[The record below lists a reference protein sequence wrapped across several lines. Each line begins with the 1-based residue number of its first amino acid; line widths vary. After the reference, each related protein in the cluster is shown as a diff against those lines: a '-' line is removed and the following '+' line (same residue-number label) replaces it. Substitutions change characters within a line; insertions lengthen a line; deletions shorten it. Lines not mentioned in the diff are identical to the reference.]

1 MKVRYLLLSSLVG
14 GLVSFGW
21 GFVSH
26 GTGLFKSLEPNTF
39 KEPDVLGAI
48 QQNAPV
54 NGIYMDD
61 RGVFAVVDLERGPN
75 PSPKFASV
83 VVPMLTQLA
92 VEVVVAFLLAWLLLR
107 LPPWSVFGTGTVFA
121 TFAVAAGLAQL
132 LPESI
137 WFFFP
142 VKYQLANLAD
152 LVIGW
157 FLLGVVLASFRK
169 KIMLGEPT
177 A

>member
-1 MKVRYLLLSSLVG
+1 MKVRYLLLASLVG

-21 GFVSH
+21 SFASP
-26 GTGLFKSLEPNTF
+26 GLFKSLEPNTF
-39 KEPDVLGAI
+39 KEPDVLDAI

-54 NGIYMDD
+54 NGVYQDE
-61 RGVFAVVDLERGPN
+61 RGVFAAVDLERDLSSKF
-75 PSPKFASV
+75 PSR

-92 VEVVVAFLLAWLLLR
+92 VEIVVAFLLAWLLLR
-107 LPPWSVFGTGTVFA
+107 LPLWSAFGTGTVFA
-121 TFAVAAGLAQL
+121 TVAAAAGLAQL

-137 WFFFP
+137 WYFFP

-157 FLLGVVLASFRK
+157 FLLGVVLATFRR
-169 KIMLGEPT
+169 KIMLRET

>member
-1 MKVRYLLLSSLVG
+1 MKFRYLLVAALVG

-26 GTGLFKSLEPNTF
+26 GTGVFKALEPNTF

-54 NGIYMDD
+54 NGVYMDD
-61 RGVFAVVDLERGPN
+61 RGVFAAVDLERDLSSKF
-75 PSPKFASV
+75 PSLI
-83 VVPMLTQLA
+83 VPMLTQLA
-92 VEVVVAFLLAWLLLR
+92 VEIGVAFLLAWLLLR
-107 LPPWSVFGTGTVFA
+107 LPPWSAFGTGTVFA
-121 TFAVAAGLAQL
+121 TFAAAAGLAQL
-132 LPESI
+132 MPESI
-137 WFFFP
+137 WYFFP

-157 FLLGVVLASFRK
+157 FLLGFVIAFFRNR
-169 KIMLGEPT
+169 ILLREQT

>member
-1 MKVRYLLLSSLVG
+1 MKARYLLLSSLVG

-39 KEPDVLGAI
+39 KEPDVLTAI

-61 RGVFAVVDLERGPN
+61 RGVFAAVDLERGPN
-75 PSPKFASV
+75 PSPKFDSI
-83 VVPMLTQLA
+83 VVPMLTQLG
-92 VEVVVAFLLAWLLLR
+92 VEILVAFLLAWLLLR
-107 LPPWSVFGTGTVFA
+107 LPPWSAFGTGAMFA
-121 TFAVAAGLAQL
+121 TVAVAAGIAQL
-132 LPESI
+132 MPESI

-142 VKYQLANLAD
+142 AKYQLANLAD

-157 FLLGVVLASFRK
+157 FLLGVVLATFRK